1 MFYVLYQNSAKYGPD
16 YLSVSYDYDT
26 MKAYFFLSSYVCS
39 CLGYALSRLFYL
51 FWCMFFNLIKEIIQI
66 KIK

>member
-1 MFYVLYQNSAKYGPD
+1 MFYIKIQLNTAQTIF
-16 YLSVSYDYDT
+16 LSYDYDT